1 MIPTRPIVITLFLAA
16 SAGNARGAEQ
26 AATGLQACIDSA
38 RQADM
43 ICSKLADSPAQ
54 WLDCFVHARNE
65 QLACLQRALPD
76 APARTTATDD
86 NPDAQPRHSAP
97 EPATSIVSSQSAPQD
112 DVQARAPDI
121 AREDRATQPDPL
133 TGPQETAEKQEPDA
147 KKATDSPAAASNVAD
162 PSTSTKTAEPPTDTA
177 SITPQPGPAPQQS
190 VAPAVETQPPAP
202 PADAVSG
209 PKEAKEARAAAPTET
224 LRDSPKD
231 ALKDALRA
239 KDLAKEP
246 SNDSTATAV
255 TAPAKPETPATK
267 QPVQSW
273 LVSEMSSP
281 LDYRPMLTAIIHPT
295 SSSEGGPSSLT
306 IRCLGRQQTSL
317 SIQSGGTWRAA
328 RKNAVIVDHQVDDG
342 SAVRQVWTL
351 SVDAKSATYA
361 GDTIALLRSFPGET
375 QLTINVRDAGN
386 TRHDATFQL
395 AGWESVRKQ
404 IAKACNWPKPDAQAS
419 SGR

>member
-1 MIPTRPIVITLFLAA
+1 
-16 SAGNARGAEQ
+16 
-26 AATGLQACIDSA
+26 
-38 RQADM
+38 
-43 ICSKLADSPAQ
+43 
-54 WLDCFVHARNE
+54 
-65 QLACLQRALPD
+65 
-76 APARTTATDD
+76 
-86 NPDAQPRHSAP
+86 
-97 EPATSIVSSQSAPQD
+97 
-112 DVQARAPDI
+112 
-121 AREDRATQPDPL
+121 
-133 TGPQETAEKQEPDA
+133 
-147 KKATDSPAAASNVAD
+147 
-162 PSTSTKTAEPPTDTA
+162 
-177 SITPQPGPAPQQS
+177 
-190 VAPAVETQPPAP
+190 
-202 PADAVSG
+202 
-209 PKEAKEARAAAPTET
+209 
-224 LRDSPKD
+224 
-231 ALKDALRA
+231 
-239 KDLAKEP
+239 
-246 SNDSTATAV
+246 
-255 TAPAKPETPATK
+255 
-267 QPVQSW
+267 
-273 LVSEMSSP
+273 
-281 LDYRPMLTAIIHPT
+281 MLTAIIHPT